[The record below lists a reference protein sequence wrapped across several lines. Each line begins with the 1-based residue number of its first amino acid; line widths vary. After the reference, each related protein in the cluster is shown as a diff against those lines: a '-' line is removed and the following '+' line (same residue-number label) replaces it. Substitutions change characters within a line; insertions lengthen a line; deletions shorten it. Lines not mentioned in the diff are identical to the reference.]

1 MKKCKEAYVG
11 RSEFVSETNG
21 SEDGSQ
27 CKFIAYCLNVL
38 PTVISYTTFIY
49 TGIFSIYKCNYLIK
63 NTVGST
69 VDLM

>member
-38 PTVISYTTFIY
+38 PTVKVYFY
-49 TGIFSIYKCNYLIK
+49 MLSI
-63 NTVGST
+63 
-69 VDLM
+69 